1 MGLELEYDD
10 GQTPLDEDEKEGI
23 LIKTITTRGELNEAE
38 QLNIQEAVEWTLRK
52 KLSQEKILDESFIRE
67 LHARMYSGVWKW
79 AGEFRKS
86 DKNIGVDKFQI
97 PVQLRSLLDD
107 CNLWITKNELSND
120 EVALRF
126 KHRLVSIHCF
136 SNGNGRHSRLMAD
149 VIISKIFDTQVF
161 TWSANN
167 LVKEGEARTKYLEA
181 LRAADKGE
189 YAPLLTFARS

>member
-52 KLSQEKILDESFIRE
+52 KLSQEEILDESFIRE
-67 LHARMYSGVWKW
+67 LHARMYSAVWKW

-107 CNLWITKNELSND
+107 CKLWITKNELSND

-161 TWSANN
+161 TWSANT